1 MGSSDLEQKHSAI
14 SAMNIPAVSHSEK
27 PGTFK
32 SSLKRLISGSE
43 PGEKVC
49 PTSASAKLD
58 INMNPSSSPEVAETE
73 RRSEAGIEPESSQQ
87 PPPPAPV
94 IVLSSTGPS
103 GERQGESL
111 GEFKYLEQYNNSPAY
126 RQRHTVAGEP
136 LYLYRAQ
143 PGEWRVGRKLG
154 GSAVGLLNRTDSHS
168 VPTSNW
174 LYDAEHGWQSDPE
187 LTITTS
193 LPSVCGV
200 ISISLLGAAATAHPS
215 CGGKYRATGDWSAGR
230 PVFSNGTRYLRVR
243 PGWNHWEVTDQVKK
257 ESSSRSKI
265 KSSSATLCPASHK
278 SGSWSY
284 WEYWTYNSNGNA
296 YIRLTCTTPQHWS
309 SNY

>member
-49 PTSASAKLD
+49 PTSASAKMD

-73 RRSEAGIEPESSQQ
+73 RSEARIEPESSQQ

-111 GEFKYLEQYNNSPAY
+111 GEFKYLEQYNKSPAY

-154 GSAVGLLNRTDSHS
+154 GSALGLLNRTNCHS

-193 LPSVCGV
+193 LPSVCG
-200 ISISLLGAAATAHPS
+200 
-215 CGGKYRATGDWSAGR
+215 KYRATGDWSAGR
-230 PVFSNGTRYLRVR
+230 PVFSNGSRYLRVR

-265 KSSSATLCPASHK
+265 KSSSATLCPASHQ

-284 WEYWTYNSNGNA
+284 WEYWTYNGNGNA
-296 YIRLTCTTPQHWS
+296 YIRLTCSTQHWC
-309 SNY
+309 SNN